1 MDPMSDPAPDGGATA
16 HDDTIVSVSDLS
28 AEYPQKGPGTVPIAL
43 AGVSFTVKEGEVFG
57 LMGETG
63 SGKST
68 LARILAGRA
77 SKFSDTGLTAPKIT
91 GGDATVF
98 GFSVRHLGKKDHAR
112 LTFSVGYLQQDAGA
126 RLSRTST
133 VAELVSAPIFERDKH
148 YSAHDAGRRVA
159 TLIDAVQL
167 PLRVMTQYPY
177 ELSSGQRQRVAIAQA
192 LVLGPALL
200 IADEP
205 TSGIDV
211 SVRDAIVDLFEHL
224 RAQRN
229 FSAIIVS
236 HDLAVLRRGTA
247 RVGVLHRGG
256 LVGLGPL
263 DDVLDH
269 PDHPHVA
276 KLAAA
281 LKAGESGTR
290 RP

>member
-1 MDPMSDPAPDGGATA
+1 MVCMSDADPADAAATA
-16 HDDTIVSVSDLS
+16 PETLVSVSDLS
-28 AEYPQKGPGTVPIAL
+28 AEYPQKGPGTVPVAL
-43 AGVSFTVKEGEVFG
+43 EGVTFRVDAGEVFG

-77 SKFSDTGLTAPKIT
+77 SKFSDTGLTIPKIT
-91 GGDATVF
+91 GGDADVL
-98 GFSVRHLGKKDHAR
+98 GFSVRHLGKRDHAR

-148 YSAHDAGRRVA
+148 YSPHDAGRRVA

-177 ELSSGQRQRVAIAQA
+177 ELSSGQRQRVAIAQSI
-192 LVLGPALL
+192 VLGPKLL

-236 HDLAVLRRGTA
+236 HDLAVLRRGAA
-247 RVGVLHRGG
+247 RVGVLHHGG
-256 LVGLGPL
+256 LIALGRL
-263 DDVLDH
+263 DEVLEN
-269 PDHPHVA
+269 PQHPHVA

-281 LKAGESGTR
+281 LRAGESGTR